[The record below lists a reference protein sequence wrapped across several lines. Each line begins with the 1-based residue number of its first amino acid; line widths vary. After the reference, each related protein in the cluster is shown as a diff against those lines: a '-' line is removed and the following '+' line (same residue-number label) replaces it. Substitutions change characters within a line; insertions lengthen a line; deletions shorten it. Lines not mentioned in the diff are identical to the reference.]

1 MEGRIVGPEGNDR
14 MSGLTRESV
23 AAIFSM
29 TCAADL
35 ERRMGITRE
44 RANVPDDRLIPFYAV
59 LPDGLDNGEQRSWI
73 NMVSEG
79 LAAVVK
85 DAQLN
90 IMVNRT
96 LQTMKDLGLGEDGDG
111 GTRND

>member
-1 MEGRIVGPEGNDR
+1 MESGTMGTEGNDR
-14 MSGLTRESV
+14 MNGLTRESV
-23 AAIFSM
+23 ATIFSM

-35 ERRMGITRE
+35 ERRIGITRD

-59 LPDGLDNGEQRSWI
+59 LPEGLDLGEQRTWI
-73 NMVSEG
+73 KMVSEG
-79 LAAVVK
+79 LTAVVK
-85 DAQLN
+85 DAQLT